1 MWTGCEGGVN
11 SFVILMKLEHNLFIF
26 NFGVHLL
33 SPRDKFFVLNPAAV
47 ATKKVFRCNSDG
59 WIKKEANTAEQQ
71 SSSGNELLLH
81 SFVLFLLH
89 FTMLATKNKTE
100 AMANTYF
107 LLHTR
112 LQLLLFAFKQDRRWN
127 KVEMFFLK
135 VLSVL
140 GRIFCSFPWVFLLV
154 ALRNEQRKHDQITSP
169 ERENKELTGFSCSVP
184 FFCLVHLW
192 LNASNKHQPKVN
204 VTSLRLDLFW
214 QAWAV
219 SWDCFPSPTS
229 IMPQ

>member
-26 NFGVHLL
+26 SFGVHLL
-33 SPRDKFFVLNPAAV
+33 SPRDKFFVISLLLQRRKCSNAIQMDEL
-47 ATKKVFRCNSDG
+47 KK
-59 WIKKEANTAEQQ
+59 KPTPLEQH

-100 AMANTYF
+100 AMANTNF

-140 GRIFCSFPWVFLLV
+140 GRIFSSFPWVFLLV

-169 ERENKELTGFSCSVP
+169 KRENKELTGFSCSVL
-184 FFCLVHLW
+184 FVCLVHLW
-192 LNASNKHQPKVN
+192 LNASSKHQTKVN